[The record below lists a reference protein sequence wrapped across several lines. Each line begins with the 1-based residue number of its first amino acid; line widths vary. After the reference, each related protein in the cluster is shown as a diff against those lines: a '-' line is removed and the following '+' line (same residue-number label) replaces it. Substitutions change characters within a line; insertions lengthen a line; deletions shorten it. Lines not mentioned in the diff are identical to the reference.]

1 MIIHIFFNVTIV
13 CFCLVL
19 IGLSRVARGVDTL
32 ILPDRRSQGCLAL
45 RVPARHPPRDR
56 GGGRKTKAAFKKN
69 PLQKGFQKRDPPP
82 PPEFNQALLRGGV
95 VGGRTA
101 KIVSPLA
108 L

>member
-45 RVPARHPPRDR
+45 RVPAPPRDR

-82 PPEFNQALLRGGV
+82 PGILWGVTKGG
-95 VGGRTA
+95 GGGGETA
-101 KIVSPLA
+101 KILN
-108 L
+108 LFTL